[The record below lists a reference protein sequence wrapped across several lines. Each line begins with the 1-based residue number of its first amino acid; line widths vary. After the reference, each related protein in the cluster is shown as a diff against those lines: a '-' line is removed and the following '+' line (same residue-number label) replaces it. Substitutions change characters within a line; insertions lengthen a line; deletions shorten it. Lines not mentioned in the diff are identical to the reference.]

1 MLALAIII
9 TAIAGY
15 LIGSIQFGVII
26 SRMTRGVDV
35 RDYGS
40 GATGTTN
47 VIRTSGAKAGVAV
60 MLLDIA
66 KGIVPVYLGMA
77 LGAAFD
83 IDAKDDWA
91 WASAA
96 GAFAAVV
103 GHCYPVFY
111 GFRGGKAVATGFGAA
126 LAMNPLA
133 SLAMVPVAAV
143 IVGTTRIMSVMSI
156 LMPPIVAVV
165 FVVLAALDISPWA
178 WAAYAIPTAALIV
191 FRHQANIRRLMAGT
205 EPRIGKGGEKKASD
219 YAAHG
224 AGEPSAEGAAEPEP
238 AASRR

>member
-1 MLALAIII
+1 MWAAIILSAVI
-9 TAIAGY
+9 GY
-15 LIGSIQFGVII
+15 AIGSIQWGII
-26 SRMTRGVDV
+26 VGRLTRGVDV

-66 KGIVPVYLGMA
+66 KGVVPVFIGQG
-77 LGAAFD
+77 LGALFGVD
-83 IDAKDDWA
+83 SKDDWA

-103 GHCYPVFY
+103 GHCWPVFY
-111 GFRGGKAVATGFGAA
+111 GFRGGKAVASGFGAA

-133 SLAMVPVAAV
+133 SLAMVPVAAL
-143 IVGTTRIMSVMSI
+143 IVGATRIMSVMSI
-156 LMPPIVAVV
+156 AMPPLMAAL

-178 WAAYAIPTAALIV
+178 WAAYAIATAALIV
-191 FRHQANIRRLMAGT
+191 YRHRANIERLLAGT
-205 EPRIGKGGEKKASD
+205 EPQIGRGGEKKAAEF
-219 YAAHG
+219 AAT
-224 AGEPSAEGAAEPEP
+224 GAAE
-238 AASRR
+238 ASREPSMPRR

>member
-1 MLALAIII
+1 MLPLAIAI
-9 TAIAGY
+9 TAVAGY
-15 LIGSIQFGVII
+15 LIGSIQWGIII
-26 SRMTRGVDV
+26 SRLTKGVDV

-40 GATGTTN
+40 GATGATN

-66 KGIVPVYLGMA
+66 KGIVPVYIGQS
-77 LGAAFD
+77 LGAGFD

-133 SLAMVPVAAV
+133 SLAMIPAAAV

-156 LMPPIVAVV
+156 LMPPIVAAV

-178 WAAYAIPTAALIV
+178 WAAYAIPTALLIDY
-191 FRHQANIRRLMAGT
+191 RHQANIRRLLNGT
-205 EPRIGKGGEKKASD
+205 EPRIGKGGEKKAEE
-219 YAAHG
+219 YAVT
-224 AGEPSAEGAAEPEP
+224 GAAEPT
-238 AASRR
+238 ASRR